1 MGMGMVDNIAPP
13 NTVQTIY
20 NGITADKHLIIFRD
34 LAHEIGKK
42 YVVYEGRWMRDTF
55 ALF

>member
-1 MGMGMVDNIAPP
+1 MGMVDNIAPP
-13 NTVQTIY
+13 NTVQTLY
-20 NGITADKHLIIFRD
+20 NSITSEKHLIIFRD